1 MAVLV
6 ALKDRSLRERVG
18 GAISLRFPVTL
29 SDGLPQDP
37 DRYDV
42 LVVDLDDVHRL
53 KGLEASL
60 IAVVHPDGDDLEEL
74 ELADDFVSARASEK
88 EFLLRVTRAM
98 RRGKDGRASIRIR
111 DLVIYPDSY
120 EVFLSGRPVVLSLKE
135 YELLKLLAS
144 RPGRVFTREAILD
157 AVWGEDYF
165 GGSRTVDVHI
175 RRLRAKIEVGGRRF
189 IETVRGVGY
198 KMI

>member
-6 ALKDRSLRERVG
+6 ALKDRVLRERVG
-18 GAISLRFPVTL
+18 GAISRRFPVTL

-42 LVVDLDDVHRL
+42 LVVDLDDLHRL
-53 KGLEASL
+53 RGLEASL
-60 IAVVHPDGDDLEEL
+60 VAVVYPDRDDPEGDL
-74 ELADDFVSARASEK
+74 ELADDFVSAQASEG
-88 EFLLRVTRAM
+88 EFLLRVARAV
-98 RRGKDGRASIRIR
+98 RRRDGRASIRLR

-120 EVFLSGRPVVLSLKE
+120 EVFLDGRPVVLTLKE

-144 RPGRVFTREAILD
+144 HPGRVFTRDAILD
-157 AVWGEDYF
+157 SVWGEDYF
-165 GGSRTVDVHI
+165 GGPRTVDVHI

-198 KMI
+198 RMI

>member
-6 ALKDRSLRERVG
+6 ALKDRSLRERIG

-53 KGLEASL
+53 RGLGASI
-60 IAVVHPDGDDLEEL
+60 IAVVHPDRDDLEDL
-74 ELADDFVSARASEK
+74 ELADDFVSAQASEK
-88 EFLLRVTRAM
+88 EFLLRVARAA
-98 RRGKDGRASIRIR
+98 RGKDGRASIRLR

-120 EVFLSGRPVVLSLKE
+120 EVFLDGRPVVLTLKE

-144 RPGRVFTREAILD
+144 HPGRVFTRDAILD
-157 AVWGEDYF
+157 SVWGEDYF
-165 GGSRTVDVHI
+165 GGPRTVDVHI

-198 KMI
+198 RMI